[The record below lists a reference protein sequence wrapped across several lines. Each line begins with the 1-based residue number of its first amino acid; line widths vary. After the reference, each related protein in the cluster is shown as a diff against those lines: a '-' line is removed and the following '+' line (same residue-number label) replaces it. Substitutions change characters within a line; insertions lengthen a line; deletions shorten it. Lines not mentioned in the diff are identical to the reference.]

1 MKTRMQSLLLGL
13 LLVSGVFLSSCEKD
27 NNDDNTPK
35 SNTITDVVVANKNFT
50 TLKEA
55 LVKTGL
61 DKTLM
66 GSGEFTVFAPTN
78 DAFNALFAKLGVSS
92 ISDLSSETL
101 TPILLY
107 HVLGTKAMS
116 SSLQTGYVSSLSA
129 GKGGKYV
136 SLKIT
141 VANGVKV
148 NSNVNVIQADIIASN
163 GVVHV
168 IDKVLLP
175 PTVADIASFDGSFT
189 TLVSALDANNLVG
202 TLSNPSGT
210 FTVFAPT
217 DAAFSAFGALP
228 NDLLPVLLY
237 HVLGQIV
244 YSDQISTGYVGTL
257 STYMEN
263 PISLYIDKSSGVKLN
278 GAVNVTIADIV
289 GTNGVIHVIDKV
301 LVPPTVVDLA
311 IANPNFSTLVS
322 AVIKAQLA
330 ETLSGTGP
338 FTVFAPTDEAFSN
351 LFSDLQVSGIAD
363 LTAEQLSPIL
373 LYHVVSGNILSTALT
388 SGSVQTLAGSTIQ
401 VAVGSGVTIN
411 ETTNVV
417 IANIQ
422 GANGVIHV
430 IDKVLLPPSK

>member
-1 MKTRMQSLLLGL
+1 
-13 LLVSGVFLSSCEKD
+13 
-27 NNDDNTPK
+27 
-35 SNTITDVVVANKNFT
+35 
-50 TLKEA
+50 
-55 LVKTGL
+55 
-61 DKTLM
+61 
-66 GSGEFTVFAPTN
+66 
-78 DAFNALFAKLGVSS
+78 
-92 ISDLSSETL
+92 
-101 TPILLY
+101 
-107 HVLGTKAMS
+107 
-116 SSLQTGYVSSLSA
+116 
-129 GKGGKYV
+129 
-136 SLKIT
+136 
-141 VANGVKV
+141 
-148 NSNVNVIQADIIASN
+148 
-163 GVVHV
+163 
-168 IDKVLLP
+168 
-175 PTVADIASFDGSFT
+175 
-189 TLVSALDANNLVG
+189 
-202 TLSNPSGT
+202 LSNPSGT

-244 YSDQISTGYVGTL
+244 YSDLISTGYVGTL

-278 GAVNVTIADIV
+278 GAGNVTIADIV

>member
-1 MKTRMQSLLLGL
+1 MQSLLLGL